1 MKTQTILYVLFALL
15 LGLLGGYLLFGT
27 STANDD
33 PDHASHSADQH
44 AGQTSDS
51 QTWTCSMH
59 PQIQREEPGDCPIC
73 GMDLIPLAE
82 TAGSDPAVLTM
93 SEAAVALA
101 RVRTTAVGLAGD
113 AGETEQPSEADSE
126 RTLTLTGRL
135 AADERT
141 AAVESVDF
149 GGRLERLFVTFAGEQ
164 VRAGQRIATIYSPE
178 LVVAQ
183 EELLEALRLQTL
195 SPELLTAARNKLR
208 NLEITDE
215 QIAEI
220 ESSGEVMTEFPVYAD
235 RAGTVLEIR
244 ARVGDYV
251 SAGAPLYTL
260 TNLDRLWALFDAYE
274 GDLSRIDVGDPVTFT
289 VASLPGET
297 FRARVSF
304 IDPLLDPATRTA
316 SVRAEVNNARS
327 RLKPQMFITGR
338 LETGGLGG
346 APIAIGEENGPLFVP
361 RTAVLWT
368 GERSVVYVE
377 IADAEVP
384 TYEFR
389 EVELGDPTGGGYLVN
404 SGLQAGERVVTNG
417 AFQIDAAAQLN
428 NQLSM
433 MNRDVRIQG
442 RDEAGMTAMPV
453 ADYRDETPAAFR
465 DQLATLVQAYLPLK
479 DRMVASE
486 PVGAAVLDPL
496 AKALEG
502 VDMMLLEDE
511 PHQYWM
517 EQLNALNGH
526 LEALAGTDDLEE
538 QRRQFGFFSQALINT
553 LTAFGTNGEL
563 YVQRCPMAF
572 NNEGAN
578 WISEQSAIRNPYFG
592 DAMLTCGST
601 IDTLTNVN

>member
-1 MKTQTILYVLFALL
+1 
-15 LGLLGGYLLFGT
+15 
-27 STANDD
+27 
-33 PDHASHSADQH
+33 
-44 AGQTSDS
+44 
-51 QTWTCSMH
+51 MH

-73 GMDLIPLAE
+73 GMDLIPMNEAP
-82 TAGSDPAVLTM
+82 GSDPAVLTM
-93 SEAAVALA
+93 TEAAVALA
-101 RVRTTAVGLAGD
+101 RVRTTRVGSSVERA
-113 AGETEQPSEADSE
+113 ATTEDDEQA
-126 RTLTLTGRL
+126 LTLTGRL
-135 AADERT
+135 STDDRT
-141 AAVESVDF
+141 AAVESVDY
-149 GGRLERLFVTFAGEQ
+149 GGRLERLFVTFEGER
-164 VRAGQRIATIYSPE
+164 VSAGQRIATIYSPE

-183 EELLEALRLQTL
+183 EELLEALRLRAL

-208 NLEITDE
+208 NLEISDE
-215 QIAEI
+215 QITEI
-220 ESSGEVMTEFPVYAD
+220 EESGEVRTEFPVYAD
-235 RAGTVLEIR
+235 RGGTVLEIR

-260 TNLDRLWALFDAYE
+260 TDYDRLWALFDAYE
-274 GDLSRIDVGDPVTFT
+274 RDLAEIEVGDPVTFS
-289 VASLPGET
+289 VASLPEQT
-297 FRARVSF
+297 FRARISF
-304 IDPLLDPATRTA
+304 INPVINPETRTA
-316 SVRAEVNNARS
+316 SVRAEVNNRGG
-327 RLKPQMFITGR
+327 RLKPEMFVTGR
-338 LETGGLGG
+338 IEVGRSGGS
-346 APIAIGEENGPLFVP
+346 PEGPLVVP
-361 RTAVLWT
+361 ATAVLWT

-377 IADAEVP
+377 VPDADVP
-384 TYEFR
+384 SYEFR
-389 EVELGDPTGGGYLVN
+389 EVELGERSGNAYVVA
-404 SGLQAGERVVTNG
+404 SGLEAGESVVTNG

-442 RDEAGMTAMPV
+442 RDAAGMTAMPV

-465 DQLATLVQAYLPLK
+465 DQLSTLVQAYLPLK

-496 AKALEG
+496 ADALGG
-502 VDMMLLEDE
+502 VDMMLLEEE

-538 QRRQFGFFSQALINT
+538 QRRQFSFFSQALINT
-553 LTAFGTNGEL
+553 LTAFEADGEL

-601 IDTLTNVN
+601 IDTLNTVN